1 MSEDDVLDRL
11 FAVIEERKADR
22 PTDSYTTS
30 LLDHDDGQD
39 AILEKIGEEATEVI
53 LAAKN
58 EEADR
63 LTAESADLVYHL
75 LVLLAAHDLDLDD
88 LRAALDER
96 R

>member
-1 MSEDDVLDRL
+1 MSEEDILDEL
-11 FAVIEERKADR
+11 FAVIEDRKENLPA
-22 PTDSYTTS
+22 DSYTAS

-39 AILEKIGEEATEVI
+39 AVLEKIGEEATEVI

-58 EEADR
+58 EDAHR

-75 LVLLAAHDLDLDD
+75 LVLLAAHDLDLAD
-88 LRAALDER
+88 LRTALEER